1 MEIQWEQVVKDEK
14 RLSEAKDFPNSVL
27 IDTISFCNLR
37 CSMCGHKNMKRKP
50 AKMEE
55 GLVYKILDEIAEKKP
70 ETRVWMTYFGEAL
83 ILKDKLIE
91 YIRYAKDKGLKDVVF
106 NSNGQLLTKEMSR
119 KLLEAGLDGIYV
131 GIDAFSEETY
141 KKLRVGGKYD
151 KVVANV
157 STFLE
162 MEKRMNIKPTRM
174 YVQFVEMNENRHEI
188 EPFTD
193 YWSEKGAI
201 VKIRPMVSWA
211 GAITASNLDPKMERF
226 PCYWVMQNIS
236 ITTTGD
242 VALCAIDIER
252 AFYGGSVQ
260 ERSIEDVWKNGP
272 LSEIRQMHLKGG
284 WERLPFLCRECLDWQ
299 SACAVFK
306 EKKNN

>member
-70 ETRVWMTYFGEAL
+70 EARVWMTYFGEAL
-83 ILKDKLIE
+83 ILKDKLVE

-106 NSNGQLLTKEMSR
+106 NSNGQLLTKEISR

-131 GIDAFSEETY
+131 GIDAFREETY
-141 KKLRVGGKYD
+141 KKLRVGGKYNN
-151 KVVANV
+151 VVENV
-157 STFLE
+157 KAFIEIERE
-162 MEKRMNIKPTRM
+162 MGITPARM
-174 YVQFVEMNENRHEI
+174 YVQFVEMNENRNEI
-188 EPFTD
+188 APFTN
-193 YWSEKGAI
+193 YWTEKGAI

-211 GAITASNLDPKMERF
+211 GTIAASNLDPKMARF

-242 VALCAIDIER
+242 VALCAIDMER
-252 AFYGGSVQ
+252 AFHGGSVF
-260 ERSIEDVWKNGP
+260 ERTIEDVWRNGP
-272 LSEIRQMHLKGG
+272 LSEVRQMHLKRE
-284 WERLPFLCRECLDWQ
+284 WERLPLLCRECLDWQ
-299 SACAVFK
+299 SACAIFK